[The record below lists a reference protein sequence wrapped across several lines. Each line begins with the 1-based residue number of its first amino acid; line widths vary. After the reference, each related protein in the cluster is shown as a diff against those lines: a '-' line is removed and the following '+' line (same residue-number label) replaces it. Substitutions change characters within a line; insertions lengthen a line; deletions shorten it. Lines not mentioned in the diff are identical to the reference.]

1 MNPSEKFQRGSHTP
15 SGMRWG
21 PLSMGAARCF
31 GSKECVPRSH
41 GDGGDGA
48 SVCTAGV
55 ALLEAEALRRGPDAP
70 SRNDVSEERGERR
83 REGSVSAS

>member
-1 MNPSEKFQRGSHTP
+1 M
-15 SGMRWG
+15 
-21 PLSMGAARCF
+21 
-31 GSKECVPRSH
+31 PRSH

-83 REGSVSAS
+83 REGSVSGS